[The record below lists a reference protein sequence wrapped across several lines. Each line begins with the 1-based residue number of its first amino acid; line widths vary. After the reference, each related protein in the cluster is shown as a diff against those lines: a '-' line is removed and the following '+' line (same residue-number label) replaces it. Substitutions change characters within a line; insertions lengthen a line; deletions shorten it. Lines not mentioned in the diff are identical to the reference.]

1 MNNERKLEEL
11 KKAEKVP
18 DREKLLYRDL
28 SYNAVFDIINRL
40 LVYEH
45 LNPETRFLLIKC
57 FVNGGI
63 TLRGLHEF
71 IENYERGF

>member
-1 MNNERKLEEL
+1 MNKEKKLEEL

-18 DREKLLYRDL
+18 DRERLLYKDL
-28 SYNAVFDIINRL
+28 SYDVVFDIINRL
-40 LVYEH
+40 LTYKH

-63 TLRGLHEF
+63 TLRGLHVF
-71 IENYERGF
+71 LENYERGF